1 MIAAF
6 LITLTPWHWLTIAVL
21 LLVIEMLVGS
31 YYLLWVSF
39 AAFLVAIVQ
48 WIFGIGWG
56 AQVVIFTVVAILSVI
71 AWYIYDQRR
80 DKTSSRPNLNKRGH
94 QYIGRT
100 FQLSTPIV
108 NGVGKIKV
116 DDSTWKVQGND
127 APINTAVR
135 VKGIDGTELIVEILG
150 ENKS

>member
-1 MIAAF
+1 MIAF
-6 LITLTPWHWLTIAVL
+6 LIDMSPWHWLTAAVL

-39 AAFLVAIVQ
+39 SAFLVALLQ
-48 WIFGIGWG
+48 WLFGIGWE
-56 AQVVIFTVVAILSVI
+56 AQMVVFTATSILSVI

-80 DKTSSRPNLNKRGH
+80 DKTSPRPTLNKRGH

-100 FQLSTPIV
+100 FQLSHAIV

-116 DDSTWKVQGND
+116 DDSSWKVKGDD
-127 APINTAVR
+127 APIDST
-135 VKGIDGTELIVEILG
+135 VKVIDIDGTVLIVEILG

>member
-6 LITLTPWHWLTIAVL
+6 LIELTPWHWLTAAVL
-21 LLVIEMLVGS
+21 LLVIEMVVGS

-39 AAFLVAIVQ
+39 SAFLVAIVQ
-48 WIFGIGWG
+48 WIFGIAWG
-56 AQVVIFTVVAILSVI
+56 AQMVLFTTVAILSVV
-71 AWYIYDQRR
+71 AWYIYDQKR
-80 DKTSSRPNLNKRGH
+80 DKTNTRPTLNKRGH

-100 FQLSTPIV
+100 FQLSDAIV

-116 DDSTWKVQGND
+116 DDSSWKVQGDD
-127 APINTAVR
+127 APINTAVK
-135 VKGIDGTELIVEILG
+135 VKDIDGTELIVEILG

>member
-6 LITLTPWHWLTIAVL
+6 LITLTPWHWLTVAVL
-21 LLVIEMLVGS
+21 LLVVEMLIGS

-56 AQVVIFTVVAILSVI
+56 AQVFIFTLVAILSVI
-71 AWYIYDQRR
+71 VWYIYDQRR
-80 DKTSSRPNLNKRGH
+80 NKTSSRPLLNKRGH

-100 FQLSTPIV
+100 FQLSEPII

-116 DDSTWKVQGND
+116 DDSTWKVKGND

-135 VKGIDGTELIVEILG
+135 VKDIDGTELIVEILG
-150 ENKS
+150 EKVP

>member
-1 MIAAF
+1 MIASI
-6 LITLTPWHWLTIAVL
+6 LLTLTPWHWLTAAVL

-48 WIFGIGWG
+48 WMFGINWG
-56 AQVVIFTVVAILSVI
+56 AQVVLFTVVAILSVI
-71 AWYIYDQRR
+71 AWYIYDKRR
-80 DKTSSRPNLNKRGH
+80 DKTSSRPHLNKRGH

-100 FQLSTPIV
+100 FQLSDAII

-116 DDSTWKVQGND
+116 DDSTWKVKGDD

-135 VKGIDGTELIVEILG
+135 VIDVDGTELIVELLG
-150 ENKS
+150 ENKP

>member
-1 MIAAF
+1 MME
-6 LITLTPWHWLTIAVL
+6 LLLNLTPWHWLTAAVL
-21 LLVIEMLVGS
+21 LLVIEMLIGS

-39 AAFLVAIVQ
+39 AAFLVALVQ
-48 WIFGIGWG
+48 WIWGITWG
-56 AQVVIFTVVAILSVI
+56 AQMVLFTVVAILSVI
-71 AWYIYDQRR
+71 AWYLYDKKR
-80 DKTSSRPNLNKRGH
+80 DKSSTRPTLNKRGH

-100 FQLSTPIV
+100 FQLSDAII

-116 DDSTWKVQGND
+116 DDSTWKVQGKD
-127 APINTAVR
+127 APAQTIVK

>member
-1 MIAAF
+1 MIMGF
-6 LITLTPWHWLTIAVL
+6 LVTLTPWHWLTAAVL

-39 AAFLVAIVQ
+39 AAFLVGILQ

-56 AQVVIFTVVAILSVI
+56 AQMVLFTLVAILSVI
-71 AWYIYDQRR
+71 AWYIYDKKR
-80 DKTSSRPNLNKRGH
+80 DKSSSRPNLNKRGH

-100 FQLSTPIV
+100 FQLSDAIV

-116 DDSTWKVQGND
+116 DDSTWKVQGDD
-127 APINTAVR
+127 APVDTAVR
-135 VKGIDGTELIVEILG
+135 VKDIDGTELIVEILG
-150 ENKS
+150 EKKS

>member
-1 MIAAF
+1 MGF
-6 LITLTPWHWLTIAVL
+6 LITLTPWHWLTAAVL

-39 AAFLVAIVQ
+39 SAFLVALLQ

-56 AQVVIFTVVAILSVI
+56 AQMVVFTLTSILSVI

-80 DKTSSRPNLNKRGH
+80 DKSSSRPNLNKRGH

-100 FQLSTPIV
+100 FQLSDAIV

-116 DDSTWKVQGND
+116 DDSSWKVKGED
-127 APINTAVR
+127 APIDTAVR
-135 VKGIDGTELIVEILG
+135 VKDIDGTELIVEILG
-150 ENKS
+150 EKKS

>member
-1 MIAAF
+1 MIMDF
-6 LITLTPWHWLTIAVL
+6 LVALTPWHWLTAAVL

-39 AAFLVAIVQ
+39 AAFLVAIMQ

-56 AQVVIFTVVAILSVI
+56 AQMVIFTVVAILSVV
-71 AWYIYDQRR
+71 AWYIYDKKR
-80 DKTSSRPNLNKRGH
+80 DKTSTRPNLNKRGH

-100 FQLSTPIV
+100 FQLSNAII

-116 DDSTWKVQGND
+116 DDSTWKVQGKD
-127 APINTAVR
+127 APIDTAVR
-135 VKGIDGTELIVEILG
+135 VKDIDGTELIVEILG
-150 ENKS
+150 EIKS